1 MRFKEL
7 SDQPMPPRVTLSTLD
22 QKLDFLL
29 STLEKH
35 VKTDDAHFE
44 RIGDVLDG
52 NGTLGM
58 KTRVDRLE
66 QSESTRKWHIRT
78 LWAAIV
84 TGVCTWFVG
93 LVK

>member
-1 MRFKEL
+1 MIK
-7 SDQPMPPRVTLSTLD
+7 VTLQTLD

-29 STLEKH
+29 ESMRDHIRADET
-35 VKTDDAHFE
+35 HFQK
-44 RIGDVLDG
+44 IGDVIDG
-52 NGTLGM
+52 NGTPGM
-58 KTRVDRLE
+58 KTRMDRIE
-66 QSESTRKWHIRT
+66 QVEASRKWHIRT